1 MGREEHPGP
10 RSGSWAVA
18 QGGVSQPRQR
28 ADLLSSSCSAIS
40 RCHLQGL
47 SRGSAPVEPR
57 RCGCEAPPVSSS
69 CCGCRSAWQGQELET
84 DALLSRVI
92 WRDAVTALRAPIWLG
107 GFMVMNELRKE
118 KGKKCHFG
126 SSCMEKY
133 STSLLQLELDL
144 GERALQ
150 ARTANLQR
158 HCRPPAL
165 FSSPPPLFAHP
176 ALSCLPHPTPSN
188 VPFPHGGH
196 PAVRAPFHCSFSPMA
211 ASCCLQH
218 RLLPALW
225 GSPSGCGD
233 VALRVTPKRPRCHQE
248 VAEQRQSWQLS
259 RATGVTPALP
269 EDVES
274 VSFWED

>member
-158 HCRPPAL
+158 HCRPPNSL
-165 FSSPPPLFAHP
+165 FQPPTPLCPPCPLPPSPSHPQQCSIPPWGSSSSP
-176 ALSCLPHPTPSN
+176 
-188 VPFPHGGH
+188 
-196 PAVRAPFHCSFSPMA
+196 CSFSLLLFTHGCIVVPAAPASPMGV
-211 ASCCLQH
+211 
-218 RLLPALW
+218 PLW
-225 GSPSGCGD
+225 MWGRGTAGHS
-233 VALRVTPKRPRCHQE
+233 
-248 VAEQRQSWQLS
+248 
-259 RATGVTPALP
+259 
-269 EDVES
+269 
-274 VSFWED
+274 